1 MPLYVTKAKRYDYS
15 SQPLVN
21 NPNKPFSLTH
31 DQFPLSNFTLYY
43 LAIYIYVFT
52 L

>member
-31 DQFPLSNFTLYY
+31 DQSPLSNFTL
-43 LAIYIYVFT
+43 
-52 L
+52 